1 MANFLKDFLDGLGSG
16 LTNPKGVSGD
26 FQHAN
31 KIFTDSNYRL
41 APKVKFLYHVVFNIN
56 PSALKTTSFDQNH
69 KTQIS
74 LLVKSTDLPKFKIS
88 TDTVHKYNRKKQVQT
103 RLDYDPVTIKF
114 HDDNLGISTQL
125 WSLYYGYYY
134 ADSAHGG
141 SAGSVPKAGA
151 TAKGGFM
158 GVMGSLASSLVPQL
172 GGIIN
177 GAVDKGG
184 STESTVPAAY
194 YRNTYWNETYNAF
207 RYGLDNDSSVPFFS
221 SIQIFQMARQTYQ
234 AYTLIN
240 PIITNW
246 QHDNLDYAE
255 GGTVENSM
263 TINYEAVFYGQGA
276 VSNGDPKGFAVDL
289 YDRSPSPLSIAG
301 GGNAALLGAGGVLA
315 GGANVLGDLASGRAF
330 TNPAALIGTLSKGAN
345 VLRNSKQLTK
355 TGVKDELFSVVKSTA
370 ASATSGLLQHSF
382 PKTGGTGQ
390 GNVTV
395 ARPYNNG
402 EQ

>member
-16 LTNPKGVSGD
+16 LTNSKGVSGD

-56 PSALKTTSFDQNH
+56 PSALKTSTFDQNH

-88 TDTVHKYNRKKQVQT
+88 TDTVHQYNRKKQVQT
-103 RLDYDPVTIKF
+103 KLEYDPVTIKF

-151 TAKGGFM
+151 TGQGGFM
-158 GVMGSLASSLVPQL
+158 GVMGSLASSLVPQI
-172 GGIIN
+172 GGLI
-177 GAVDKGG
+177 GGVTDRGG
-184 STESTVPAAY
+184 SSESTVPAAY
-194 YRNTYWNETYNAF
+194 YRNTYSNETRNAF
-207 RYGLDNDSSVPFFS
+207 RYGLDNDASVPFFS

-246 QHDNLDYAE
+246 QHDTLAYEEN
-255 GGTVENSM
+255 GTVENSM

-276 VSNGDPKGFAVDL
+276 VSVGDPKGFATGL

-301 GGNAALLGAGGVLA
+301 GGNAALLGAGGVLS

-330 TNPAALIGTLSKGAN
+330 ANPAALIGTLSKGAN
-345 VLRNSKQLTK
+345 VLRNSKELTK
-355 TGVKDELFSVVKSTA
+355 SGVKDELFSVVKSA
-370 ASATSGLLQHSF
+370 AVPAVGGLLLHSF
-382 PKTGGTGQ
+382 PKSGGTGQ
-390 GNVTV
+390 DNTTV
-395 ARPYNNG
+395 AVPYNGG
-402 EQ
+402 E

>member
-16 LTNPKGVSGD
+16 LTNSKGVAGD

-56 PSALKTTSFDQNH
+56 PAALKTSTFSQNH
-69 KTQIS
+69 RTQIS

-88 TDTVHKYNRKKQVQT
+88 TDTVHQYNRKKQVQT

-125 WSLYYGYYY
+125 WSLYYGYHY

-141 SAGSVPKAGA
+141 SAGSSPKAGA
-151 TAKGGFM
+151 TGAGGFM
-158 GVMGSLASSLVPQL
+158 GVMGSLATSLVPQL
-172 GGIIN
+172 GGLI
-177 GAVDKGG
+177 GGVVDKGG
-184 STESTVPAAY
+184 AVQSTVPAAFQ
-194 YRNTYWNETYNAF
+194 RNSYSNETRNAF
-207 RYGLDNDSSVPFFS
+207 RFGLDNDAAVPFFS

-246 QHDNLDYAE
+246 QHDTLAYADND
-255 GGTVENSM
+255 TVENSM
-263 TINYEAVFYGQGA
+263 TIAYESVFYGQGA
-276 VSNGDPKGFAVDL
+276 VSIGDPKGFGVDL

-301 GGNAALLGAGGVLA
+301 GGNAALLGPGGVLA
-315 GGANVLGDLASGRAF
+315 GGADVLGALSSGQAF
-330 TNPAALIGTLSKGAN
+330 SSPGALIGTLAKGAN

-370 ASATSGLLQHSF
+370 VAATGGLLLHSF

-390 GNVTV
+390 SDTTI
-395 ARPYNNG
+395 ATPYNG
-402 EQ
+402 GD